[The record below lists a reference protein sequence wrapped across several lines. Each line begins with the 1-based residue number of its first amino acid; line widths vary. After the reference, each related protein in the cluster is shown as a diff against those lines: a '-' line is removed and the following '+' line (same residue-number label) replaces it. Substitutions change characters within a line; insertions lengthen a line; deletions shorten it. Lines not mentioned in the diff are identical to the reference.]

1 METGLLGNLGSEGW
15 GSPRSPEE
23 MGRARRRNQSHTPP
37 HSCREDAKKIKN
49 IKIKN
54 DIKSLENAISEEIV
68 V

>member
-15 GSPRSPEE
+15 GYPRNPEG

-37 HSCREDAKKIKN
+37 HSCREEAKKIKN

-54 DIKSLENAISEEIV
+54 DIK
-68 V
+68 